1 MIQGPDTYSMETIEL
16 TIRIEEVLQERLV
29 AELDGLGFSGYVQ
42 DTDTLKAYGTPG
54 CWTSAHRTSITN
66 WFKAEGID
74 PQFALQH
81 IAPQNWNAQ
90 WEASIQPVVAGP
102 FLIKPTWAET
112 PAAHTAL
119 EQILIDPKMSFGTGQ
134 HESTRLILTLLP
146 KWIKAGDRVL
156 DAGTGTGVL
165 GIAAL
170 RLGATSVI
178 GFDVDPW
185 AQENANENIQLNGAS
200 GQMTVRTGTIETIPE
215 TGFDLIL
222 ANINRNILLD
232 LLPDFARRLTPGGR
246 LMLAGLLHTDAD
258 LMLEAARTH
267 GFHMQDQAG
276 EGEWWSVVFTM

>member
-1 MIQGPDTYSMETIEL
+1 METIEL
-16 TIRIEEVLQERLV
+16 TIGIDEACQERLI

-42 DTDTLKAYGTPG
+42 EADTLKAYGSPD
-54 CWTSAHRTSITN
+54 CWTPAHRIALTN
-66 WFKAEGID
+66 WLKAEGIN

-102 FLIKPTWAET
+102 FLIKPTWADT
-112 PAAHTAL
+112 PSEHAAL

-134 HESTRLILTLLP
+134 HESTRLILNLLP
-146 KWIKAGDRVL
+146 KWLQIGDRVL

-165 GIAAL
+165 GIATL

-200 GQMTVRTGTIETIPE
+200 GQMTVRTGTIKAVPE

-232 LLPDFARRLTPGGR
+232 LLPAFARKLSPGGR
-246 LMLAGLLHTDAD
+246 LMLAGLLCTDAD
-258 LMLEAARTH
+258 LMLETARTH
-267 GFHMQDQAG
+267 GFHMQDQAR